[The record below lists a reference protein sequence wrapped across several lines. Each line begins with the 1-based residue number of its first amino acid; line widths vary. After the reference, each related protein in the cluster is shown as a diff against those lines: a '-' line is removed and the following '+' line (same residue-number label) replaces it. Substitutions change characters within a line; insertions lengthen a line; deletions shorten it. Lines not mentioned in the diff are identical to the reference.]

1 MHGRGIRDQTLESA
15 EGQEHTKTIEALGW
29 LAPPAVPIAQRS
41 CMLFPAT
48 AAAAAACLTQTEK
61 SKAVIMVSL
70 SPAQPRI
77 QALGADY

>member
-1 MHGRGIRDQTLESA
+1 VHA

-70 SPAQPRI
+70 SPAEDSGTRSRLLSLSAASI
-77 QALGADY
+77 CY